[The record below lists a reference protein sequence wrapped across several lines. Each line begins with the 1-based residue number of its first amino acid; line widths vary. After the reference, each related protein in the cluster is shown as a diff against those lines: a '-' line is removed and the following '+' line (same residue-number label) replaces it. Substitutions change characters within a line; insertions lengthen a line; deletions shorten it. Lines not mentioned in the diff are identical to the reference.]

1 MAEYLMPNND
11 MLNIE
16 EKQELFSVRNRM
28 VNIGYNYG
36 KKENCQKCNENED
49 MTHIYDC
56 IYLNKNTK
64 EISYEKIYEG
74 NLFQQIKVF
83 RIFQA
88 NMRIRNEEKKNIAK
102 QSPRDPFVSD
112 PLPSG
117 RNG

>member
-49 MTHIYDC
+49 MTHIW
-56 IYLNKNTK
+56 
-64 EISYEKIYEG
+64 
-74 NLFQQIKVF
+74 QV
-83 RIFQA
+83 
-88 NMRIRNEEKKNIAK
+88 
-102 QSPRDPFVSD
+102 
-112 PLPSG
+112 LPSHNIFLLQDVFLLIL
-117 RNG
+117 RASVWVLPYYNHI